1 MRRRLTPLAL
11 LVAAL
16 ALPASAHAAFFPAE
30 VIDGPNADVVSVG
43 EVDVSRDGTSVVTF
57 LKREGGVDHVFA
69 SLEADGVF
77 LPPVRIDAGQVA
89 PSSAPVAASSDQD
102 RYAAAWVN
110 AGDLYAS
117 VLPRRAKA
125 WSPPILVA
133 QGGVSNPSIDMSV
146 NGVTYLSFT
155 QGGDV
160 KAARASRD
168 EAAFTVLNPI
178 MDANPA
184 QQAGIGD
191 GRSRIVAAADGTGL
205 VAWGE
210 EGLDGR
216 MHVRSRR
223 LFELRVSDAGRDLT
237 LDSFDGAPAGGAD
250 RPNLDIED
258 DSSFAQVVFRQQ
270 TAAGTQTVV
279 RRLRG
284 SDYEEPFAT
293 AKGVAGVRA
302 NVDLTGRGEGLF
314 ATQSGTNEVFGST
327 LWNNAI
333 NSITRYDPG
342 SVVETLPIA
351 SVGENED
358 GAIAWMQ
365 GTSAT
370 DATMVAR
377 YVDNVEKPVVGA
389 PAVLSRP
396 EFGPVDPA
404 SGFSAAASRRGDIV
418 VAFVQGVGAGR
429 RLVVGLFDVVPSRAI
444 PYTTTNERAHK
455 ALRWG
460 PSVNLLG
467 RVTYEVFLNGRRI
480 GRTTRS
486 RLKVNRRILG
496 RNGTKMWR
504 VVTTDRRGQKST
516 SRNRIL
522 RVKYAKRRR

>member
-1 MRRRLTPLAL
+1 MRRRLTPFAI

-30 VIDGPNADVVSVG
+30 VVDGPNADVVSVG

-57 LKREGGVDHVFA
+57 VKREGGVEHIFA
-69 SLEADGVF
+69 SLEREGVF
-77 LPPVRIDAGQVA
+77 LPPVRIDAGQGA

-102 RYAAAWVN
+102 RYAAAWIN
-110 AGDLYAS
+110 DGNLFAS
-117 VLPRRAKA
+117 VLPRGKRA

-133 QGGVSNPSIDMSV
+133 QGGVSSPSIDMSV

-160 KAARASRD
+160 KVARASRD
-168 EAAFTVLNPI
+168 AATFTVLAPM
-178 MDANPA
+178 MDANPGR
-184 QQAGIGD
+184 QAGVGD

-210 EGLDGR
+210 EGFDGR
-216 MHVRSRR
+216 MHVHTRR

-237 LDSFDGAPAGGAD
+237 LDTFEGAPAGGAD

-270 TAAGTQTVV
+270 TAQGTQSIV

-284 SDYEEPFAT
+284 SDYEEPTVT

-302 NVDLTGRGEGLF
+302 TVDLTGRGEGLF

-333 NSITRYDPG
+333 NSVTRYDSG
-342 SVVETLPIA
+342 SGIESLPQA
-351 SVGENED
+351 AVGENED
-358 GAIAWMQ
+358 GAISFLQ
-365 GTSAT
+365 GTSPA
-370 DATMVAR
+370 DAVMLSR

-404 SGFSAAASRRGDIV
+404 AGFSAAASRRGDIV

-444 PYTTTNERAHK
+444 GYTTTNRRAHRV
-455 ALRWG
+455 LRWG
-460 PSVNLLG
+460 PSINLLG
-467 RVTYEVFLNGRRI
+467 RVTYDVFVNGKRI
-480 GRTTRS
+480 GRTRSTRL
-486 RLKVNRRILG
+486 RVNRRMLG
-496 RNGTKMWR
+496 RNGTKTWR
-504 VVTTDRRGQKST
+504 IVATDRRGQKST

-522 RVKYAKRRR
+522 RVQYRRR